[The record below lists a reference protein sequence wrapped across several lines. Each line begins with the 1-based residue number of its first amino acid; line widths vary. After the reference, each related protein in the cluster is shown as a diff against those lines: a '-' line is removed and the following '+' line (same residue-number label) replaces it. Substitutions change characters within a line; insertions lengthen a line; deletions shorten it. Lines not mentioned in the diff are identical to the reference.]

1 MLVFHTHTCL
11 LIACLHA
18 QSMLAY
24 PSLAY
29 LHCVLAECQCVCV
42 SVSVEVSVY
51 VVRMWWKCQC
61 VSVSVEVSVFK
72 GFSGSNGAM
81 INHVVCICSRCLLS
95 VPTLPPF
102 CHIHSEFFQYWQVP
116 KHTTRTEE
124 TNRRN
129 MEDPSRS
136 ANARRS
142 SWVPEASCLKSQG
155 PKVPCK
161 AGTVPGSNCSRTLK
175 VLKWRC
181 FSAANAGPEAQW
193 FAQKPTGPTTGDQ

>member
-18 QSMLAY
+18 HCMLAYLLIACLHAHCMLAY

-72 GFSGSNGAM
+72 GFSG
-81 INHVVCICSRCLLS
+81 
-95 VPTLPPF
+95 
-102 CHIHSEFFQYWQVP
+102 
-116 KHTTRTEE
+116 
-124 TNRRN
+124 
-129 MEDPSRS
+129 
-136 ANARRS
+136 
-142 SWVPEASCLKSQG
+142 
-155 PKVPCK
+155 
-161 AGTVPGSNCSRTLK
+161 RTL
-175 VLKWRC
+175 R
-181 FSAANAGPEAQW
+181 NAFGKNIYITEN
-193 FAQKPTGPTTGDQ
+193 

>member
-102 CHIHSEFFQYWQVP
+102 CHIHSEFFQYWQGP
-116 KHTTRTEE
+116 KKRTEG
-124 TNRRN
+124 TWKIHQ
-129 MEDPSRS
+129 DPPTPGVLLGYQRLHVS
-136 ANARRS
+136 N
-142 SWVPEASCLKSQG
+142 LKAQRCPAKRAQCRAQTAQG
-155 PKVPCK
+155 P
-161 AGTVPGSNCSRTLK
+161 
-175 VLKWRC
+175 
-181 FSAANAGPEAQW
+181 
-193 FAQKPTGPTTGDQ
+193 

>member
-29 LHCVLAECQCVCV
+29 LHCVLAKCQRVCV

-72 GFSGSNGAM
+72 GFSG
-81 INHVVCICSRCLLS
+81 
-95 VPTLPPF
+95 
-102 CHIHSEFFQYWQVP
+102 
-116 KHTTRTEE
+116 
-124 TNRRN
+124 
-129 MEDPSRS
+129 
-136 ANARRS
+136 
-142 SWVPEASCLKSQG
+142 
-155 PKVPCK
+155 
-161 AGTVPGSNCSRTLK
+161 RTLRNAFGNKRKEK
-175 VLKWRC
+175 VQGCGGCWLGVR
-181 FSAANAGPEAQW
+181 
-193 FAQKPTGPTTGDQ
+193 

>member
-18 QSMLAY
+18 HCMLAY

-72 GFSGSNGAM
+72 GFSG
-81 INHVVCICSRCLLS
+81 
-95 VPTLPPF
+95 
-102 CHIHSEFFQYWQVP
+102 
-116 KHTTRTEE
+116 
-124 TNRRN
+124 
-129 MEDPSRS
+129 
-136 ANARRS
+136 
-142 SWVPEASCLKSQG
+142 
-155 PKVPCK
+155 
-161 AGTVPGSNCSRTLK
+161 RTLRNAFGK
-175 VLKWRC
+175 NWVTSTKSGRTTMKPPERILTKKAVTRNPVPSSLAGKTKKRAGSC
-181 FSAANAGPEAQW
+181 PEGGTESHRARSPNSSEVGAGAPAMAAEHQ
-193 FAQKPTGPTTGDQ
+193 